1 MDYWN
6 KKEVRKQQA
15 QAHTAKMY
23 EICPDEIKHS
33 IQNTVIYSPGMPS
46 YHSAE
51 NKPEVILEKADS
63 VSAAFRHQG
72 GKTAILNFASYKN
85 PGGMFFQGSSA
96 QEESLCHESYLYNVL
111 RAFDDTYYSWNR
123 SHLNRAMYCDRA
135 LYTPDVRFYHN
146 QELAVFDV
154 ITCAAPNIGA
164 GQKYQH
170 VTNEENTRTLRQRMI
185 FIKNIAEEQNVDTL
199 ILGAY
204 GCGVFRQNASE
215 VAQIWKDIFVTSGVK
230 TIVHPIPDDKN
241 FFAFQNVFSKN

>member
-1 MDYWN
+1 MNYWEQ
-6 KKEVRKQQA
+6 KETRRHQA
-15 QAHTAKMY
+15 QAHTGEMY
-23 EICPDEIKHS
+23 AIWSNEINHS
-33 IQNTVIYSPGMPS
+33 IQNTVVYSEDIPDC
-46 YHSAE
+46 HHAE
-51 NKPEVILEKADS
+51 NKPEVILEKGDS
-63 VSAAFRHQG
+63 VSAAFRHQD

-111 RAFDDTYYSWNR
+111 RTFDDTYYAWNR
-123 SHLNRAMYCDRA
+123 SHLNRAMYSDRA

-170 VTNEENTRTLRQRMI
+170 VTNEENTRILRQRMI

-204 GCGVFRQNASE
+204 GCGVFRQNAGE
-215 VAQIWKDIFVTSGVK
+215 VAEIWKDIFVTSGVK
-230 TIVHPIPDDKN
+230 TIVHPIPDDRN
-241 FFAFQNVFSKN
+241 FFAFQNVFSKT